1 MVAFAALF
9 AAALFTAAADHPS
22 SARLLNLQELVTAND
37 YPRVALVNGQQG
49 SVTVRVKIDRSG
61 LVTSCKVVISS
72 GHQALDEQTCALY
85 RARARFEPATDRR
98 GRPVESS
105 YKQKTTWRLAD
116 GPSIPPMPRQAWMTR
131 STVALSSS
139 GGFVSCKAESTGVIA
154 SPQTCEILQAAITQV
169 MGTVQSDGP
178 ITSFSI
184 SETYF
189 YPVETAKAASPP
201 ELRDASKVGEQVS
214 QITIEAD
221 GSVSQCKGISYSGFA
236 SPDRDACGMLRQAR
250 FEPATAGSASL
261 TATVVMVAYV
271 RKHSVT

>member
-1 MVAFAALF
+1 MPGLLLAFAAVF
-9 AAALFTAAADHPS
+9 AAAADHPS
-22 SARLLNLQELVTAND
+22 SARLLNLDELVTPSD
-37 YPRVALVNGQQG
+37 YPRVALVNDQQG

-98 GRPVESS
+98 GRPIESV
-105 YKQKTTWRLAD
+105 YTQKTTWRLAD
-116 GPSIPPMPRQAWMTR
+116 HPSIPPMPRQAWMTR
-131 STVALSSS
+131 STVAVSSG
-139 GGFVSCKAESTGVIA
+139 GGFVSCKVESTGVSA
-154 SPQTCEILQAAITQV
+154 APQSCEIMQALLTQV
-169 MGTVQSDGP
+169 TGSAESAGP

-189 YPVETAKAASPP
+189 YPVETAKAARPP

-214 QITIEAD
+214 QIVIEAD
-221 GSVSQCKGISYSGFA
+221 GTVSQCKGIRYSGFA
-236 SPDRDACGMLRQAR
+236 SPERDVCEMLRQAR
-250 FEPATAGSASL
+250 FEPATASSASL
-261 TATVVMVAYV
+261 TATVIMIAYI